1 MSVLYRAIWHDES
14 LDEPELSVELA
25 LDCFSRWALDDEGA
39 AVLDDGQVFLD
50 RTTGP
55 VARREVTVRRVVRDG
70 SFGAE
75 ASVRDIPR
83 EGAPAPAVWMTSLRI
98 VADGQRVTAMVE
110 NGMETDDPT
119 VHIKVGRPR
128 LVDDLLAVARKPKLG
143 ESPILR
149 AAVWISSDEVAAL
162 IHVLDDP
169 ARTLPYI
176 VFSAPADRVDPQWMA
191 RVDRTAR
198 RSTGVATVVALDR
211 DAVTALRAELGNL
224 AVWGGAV
231 RTYAP
236 GQALSP
242 AESWRHRYVTGERVR
257 VGDGAIVDRLVYG
270 VAELS
275 ARRRVPD
282 AFESLAVDED
292 GRVDRAEVSR
302 IEEHWEL
309 EVMREQEERA
319 SVERELAQAN
329 GHLTRLRNLLAV
341 HDMED
346 VYWTARDADESDGI
360 PDDVQDV
367 SEAVLM
373 AQEYLADW
381 VVVPEGAARA
391 LDGIDSA
398 PNAYAWGNTAWRG
411 LRALAAYA
419 RARAAGGPGDFW
431 AWCQRGE
438 PLAWPATTK
447 KLSMTES
454 DTVQNS
460 TKFTQSRT
468 FRIDPEVVD
477 GGRVVMLAHLKIS
490 EGGGNLA
497 PRVYFFDDTD
507 GSTKKVHVGFVG
519 PHYLVPNTR
528 S

>member
-1 MSVLYRAIWHDES
+1 MSVLYRAIWQDEP
-14 LDEPELSVELA
+14 LDEAELSVELA
-25 LDCFSRWALDDEGA
+25 LDCFSRWALDDEDA
-39 AVLDDGQVFLD
+39 AVLDDGQVEV
-50 RTTGP
+50 RRESGP
-55 VARREVTVRRVVRDG
+55 VAHREISVRRVARDG
-70 SFGAE
+70 LFGAE
-75 ASVRDIPR
+75 ASVRDLPR
-83 EGAPAPAVWMTSLRI
+83 DGAGSPTVWATTLRI
-98 VADGQRVTAMVE
+98 VADGECATTLVE
-110 NGMETDDPT
+110 NSMETDDPT
-119 VHIKVGRPR
+119 VRVKVGRPR
-128 LVDDLLAVARKPKLG
+128 LVDDLVAVARKPKLG
-143 ESPILR
+143 GSGVLR
-149 AAVWISSDEVAAL
+149 AAVRASVDDVAAL
-162 IHVLDDP
+162 VHVLDDP
-169 ARTLPYI
+169 ERALPHI
-176 VFSAPADRVDPQWMA
+176 VFSAPPEGVDPQWMS

-211 DAVTALRAELGNL
+211 DAVTAFRAELGDL

-242 AESWRHRYVTGERVR
+242 AESWRHRYITGNRVR
-257 VGDGAIVDRLVYG
+257 AADGAIVDRLVYA

-275 ARRRVPD
+275 ARRRVP
-282 AFESLAVDED
+282 AVFEALAVDVG
-292 GRVDRAEVSR
+292 GRIDRVELEA
-302 IEEHWEL
+302 IEERWEL

-319 SVERELAQAN
+319 GVEHELAQAN
-329 GHLTRLRNLLAV
+329 GHLARLRTLLATRGL
-341 HDMED
+341 ED
-346 VYWTARDADESDGI
+346 VFWTARDISETDET

-373 AQEYLADW
+373 AQEHLADW
-381 VVVPEGAARA
+381 LVIPDDAVRE

-419 RARAAGGPGDFW
+419 EARATGFPGDFW
-431 AWCQRGE
+431 AWCERGE
-438 PLAWPATTK
+438 PLAWPATSK

-454 DTVQNS
+454 QTVQNS
-460 TKFTQSRT
+460 AKFTASRT
-468 FRIDPEVVD
+468 FRIDPRAVE

-507 GSTKKVHVGFVG
+507 GATNKVHVGFVG